1 MANGKVYPGG
11 VDIATSFEMND
22 PQPIVSYMVVRTIAD
37 RNLLP
42 NQFKGM
48 FTYVEEEETMYHRI
62 DVGWIALDKGESIE
76 DYNYKKIVDDTI
88 LF

>member
-11 VDIATSFEMND
+11 VIIATPFEMED

-48 FTYVEEEETMYHRI
+48 FTYVEEEETMYHRV